1 MFNASIG
8 IDLGTSSVVVYVKG
22 KGILLNE
29 PSVIAYNKADKSI
42 RAVGRSAYK
51 MLGRNPAE
59 IEVVRPLNKG
69 VISSYTLTEAM
80 IRAFLSKTLRSNM
93 IAPKLMICVPSGVT
107 DVEQRAVI
115 ETARQMNMK
124 EIYIMQEPLAAAL
137 GAGLDI
143 TETEGKMVVDIGGG
157 TSDIAVVSAG
167 KAIAERSLK
176 IAGDEFDEVVL
187 NFMKREHNLIVGP
200 QTTEHIKTTVGC
212 VEPRKEEVSLVAR
225 GICNITGLPKSV
237 IVTSEQIRPEFSG
250 LVHNITERINE
261 VLEEV
266 SPQLQGDILKSGILL
281 TGGGSLIYGLDKAIQ
296 KVTGIKTFY
305 AEDPFICVAKG
316 AGKAAKEAPKED
328 RIQTKHD
335 EQREKGRELQ

>member
-8 IDLGTSSVVVYVKG
+8 IDLGTSSVVVYIKG

-29 PSVIAYNKADKSI
+29 PSIIACRTKDKSLI
-42 RAVGRSAYK
+42 AVGRTAYK
-51 MLGRNPAE
+51 MLGRTHKG

-80 IRAFLSKTLRSNM
+80 IKAFLAKTLRRNM
-93 IAPKLMICVPSGVT
+93 ISSKLMICVPSGVT

-115 ETARQMNMK
+115 ETARQMNIK
-124 EIYIMQEPLAAAL
+124 EIYIMEEPLAAAL

-143 TETEGKMVVDIGGG
+143 TEPEGKMVVDIGGG
-157 TSDIAVVSAG
+157 TSDIAVIAGG
-167 KAIAERSLK
+167 KAIAQRSLK
-176 IAGDEFDEVVL
+176 IAGDEFDDVVT

-200 QTTEHIKTTVGC
+200 QTTERIKKTVGC

-237 IVTSEQIRPEFSG
+237 IVTSEQLRPEFSG
-250 LVHNITERINE
+250 LVHNITERVKE

-266 SPQLQGDILKSGILL
+266 SPQLQGDIIKSGILL
-281 TGGGSLIYGLDKAIQ
+281 TGGGSLIHGLDK
-296 KVTGIKTFY
+296 VLSRELGIKAFY
-305 AEDPFICVAKG
+305 AEDPFVCVAKG
-316 AGKAAKEAPKED
+316 AGRALDLVSVTDDPTKRVYKKAYIHE
-328 RIQTKHD
+328 
-335 EQREKGRELQ
+335 